1 MRCATTDPS
10 LPDECRRGGSSQPL
24 VFIKPTASGYMVAAL
39 AEELRSP
46 FRGRKP
52 ERRED
57 HRKRT
62 RRSETIG
69 AALASTLHSPS
80 MGRKPWRR
88 EASCEGTRPPRSGA
102 KNS

>member
-1 MRCATTDPS
+1 
-10 LPDECRRGGSSQPL
+10 
-24 VFIKPTASGYMVAAL
+24 MVAAL

-69 AALASTLHSPS
+69 GCPCEHPPLALKGEEALEEGGELRGNKTTEERSQELVNPASD
-80 MGRKPWRR
+80 R
-88 EASCEGTRPPRSGA
+88 ESHLIDTTGHEKLR
-102 KNS
+102 

>member
-1 MRCATTDPS
+1 
-10 LPDECRRGGSSQPL
+10 
-24 VFIKPTASGYMVAAL
+24 MVAAL

-69 AALASTLHSPS
+69 AAHASTLHSPLALK
-80 MGRKPWRR
+80 GA
-88 EASCEGTRPPRSGA
+88 EALEEGGELRGNKTTKERSQEGPLTQLQTERA
-102 KNS
+102 T